1 MSANAKIAWNPAC
14 GDQVGLPLI
23 RIVDVVIGDT
33 WDTVLACPTCGSTDV
48 DVFLPIVAPVM
59 RCDNPWHEDRIIKKP
74 RHESGEAAARQSQ
87 VLFWPSGSLTWLWR

>member
-74 RHESGEAAARQSQ
+74 TKKSGKAAARQSQ
-87 VLFWPSGSLTWLWR
+87 VFWPSGFTVRRR